1 MRGMRHDGICRT
13 PRHFRSAGGDRCR
26 KKDRSAATVSISTRF
41 AHEARKNGMVTM
53 FEDGLR
59 KVELAETTIDEVLR
73 VIRE

>member
-1 MRGMRHDGICRT
+1 
-13 PRHFRSAGGDRCR
+13 
-26 KKDRSAATVSISTRF
+26 
-41 AHEARKNGMVTM
+41 MVTM